1 MPGPWSD
8 LDRPPLSAARLTA
21 ALCRGGL
28 WREIRVV
35 ESTSSTNAD
44 VRTAAEDGA
53 HEGLVVIAEQQQAG
67 RGRLDRVWESPAR
80 AGVLMSMLV
89 RPDVPAARWPLLPL
103 LTAVAVV
110 EAVRAVAE
118 LPARVK
124 WPNDVLVDGAKLGG
138 ILLERAA
145 SGAAIV
151 GIGVNVTTRADELPV
166 ETATSV
172 QLAGG
177 VSDRESLAKE
187 ILRAFERRYAAYVAA
202 SGAAES
208 VLPAYREL
216 CETLG
221 RDVVVLLPDGASVR
235 GIATAVDEGGMLVV
249 RQPDGVERSWSA
261 GDVVHVRG
269 EG

>member
-35 ESTSSTNAD
+35 DSTSSTNAD
-44 VRTAAEDGA
+44 VRAAAENGA
-53 HEGLVVIAEQQQAG
+53 PEGLVVIAEQQLSG

-89 RPDVPAARWPLLPL
+89 RPDVPAAQLPLLPL
-103 LTAVAVV
+103 VTAVAVV
-110 EAVRAVAE
+110 EAVRGVAE

-151 GIGVNVTTRADELPV
+151 GVGVNVTTRAEELPV

-187 ILRAFERRYAAYVAA
+187 ILRAFERRYAAYVSAKGSA
-202 SGAAES
+202 GS

-216 CETLG
+216 CDTLG
-221 RDVVVLLPDGASVR
+221 RDVVVMLPDGASVR
-235 GIATAVDEGGMLVV
+235 GTATAVDEGGMLVV

-261 GDVVHVRG
+261 GDVVHVRR
-269 EG
+269 EE

>member
-1 MPGPWSD
+1 MTGPWSD
-8 LDRPPLSAARLTA
+8 LDRPPLSASRLAA

-35 ESTSSTNAD
+35 ETTSSTNAD
-44 VRTAAEDGA
+44 VRAAAEGGA
-53 HEGLVVIAEQQQAG
+53 SEGLVIVAEQQTAG
-67 RGRLDRVWESPAR
+67 RGRIDRSWESPPR

-89 RPDVPAARWPLLPL
+89 RPAVPASQLPLLPL

-124 WPNDVLVDGAKLGG
+124 WPNDVLVDGAKLAG
-138 ILLERAA
+138 ILLERVS
-145 SGAAIV
+145 SGATVV
-151 GIGVNVTTRADELPV
+151 GIGVNVSARVDELPV

-172 QLAGG
+172 QVAGG
-177 VSDRESLAKE
+177 VADRESLAKE
-187 ILRAFERRYAAYVAA
+187 ILRAFERRYDAYVTAG
-202 SGAAES
+202 GAAGS
-208 VLPAYREL
+208 VLPAYRDL

-221 RDVVVLLPDGASVR
+221 RDVAVSLPDGESMR
-235 GIATAVDEGGMLVV
+235 GIATAIDDSGMLVV
-249 RQPDGVERSWSA
+249 RQGDGIARSLSA
-261 GDVVHVRG
+261 GDVVHVRA